1 MLISSLESYEKEPLS
16 IPEKEYRLR
25 EAFNEIAFVDNFDKK
40 YVSAPFVNQLIDPEL
55 QGYAADMIVY
65 DIVEKIKNEKIDI
78 IRRDNKPPVFK
89 VVGIPDS
96 GLYLATAVAERL
108 GWKLA
113 PGRKGPNP
121 PPGAW
126 KDQFIIEEK
135 VRSYTTGAM
144 SSFAFNGIDPLE
156 DNLLVIDD
164 VAALGYTSN
173 LVIEEFLKRGIN
185 VIGLGVYFDKMGQGG
200 IQNIEENTDVN
211 TFSSLRIEEI
221 YPNSLQLSIPH
232 FYTEDSPTPTP

>member
-1 MLISSLESYEKEPLS
+1 MRFSSSESFETEPSS
-16 IPEKEYRLR
+16 IAGTEFLLR
-25 EAFNEIAFVDNFDKK
+25 DAFNEIAFIDNFDKK

-65 DIVEKIKNEKIDI
+65 DIVEKIRNEKIDI
-78 IRRDNKPPVFK
+78 IRRGNKPPVFK

-96 GLYLATAVAERL
+96 GLYLATAVSERL

-144 SSFAFNGIDPLE
+144 SSFAFNGINPLE

-164 VAALGYTSN
+164 VVAKGYTSN
-173 LVIEEFLKRGIN
+173 LVIEEFLKRGAN
-185 VIGLGVYFDKMGQGG
+185 VIGLAAYFDKMEQKGVSTVKD
-200 IQNIEENTDVN
+200 NTGVK
-211 TFSSLRIEEI
+211 TFPALRVEKI
-221 YPNSLQLSIPH
+221 YRDSLQLSDPH
-232 FYTEDSPTPTP
+232 FYIEDDSTPTP